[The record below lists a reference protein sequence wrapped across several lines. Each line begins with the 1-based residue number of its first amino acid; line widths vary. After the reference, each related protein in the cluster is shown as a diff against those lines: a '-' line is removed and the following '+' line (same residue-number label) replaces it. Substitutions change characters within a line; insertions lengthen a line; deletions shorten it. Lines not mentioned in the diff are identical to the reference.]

1 MGTPEAAMI
10 ATRIDQRRTEL
21 GLTVVELAVNADI
34 ARSTLQRRLNGD
46 GKPFDVA
53 ELARMSVA
61 LREPISAWTEG
72 I

>member
-10 ATRIDQRRTEL
+10 ATRIDHRRTEL
-21 GLTVVELAVNADI
+21 GLTVADLAENADI
-34 ARSTLQRRLNGD
+34 ARSTLQRRLSGQ

-61 LREPISAWTEG
+61 LRQPISTWTEG